1 MPPLIESLSR
11 IASRMELLARGLE
24 ADRVAAERMLE
35 RGRPLDARE
44 HARAILAQVP
54 GSPLGLALWADAAE
68 AAWLDD
74 EALEAL
80 EALAAQ
86 VPWRADVWLR
96 LGRVGLRTAYPHAR
110 EALERAA
117 SAPDERADARRA
129 LLDLCDLDLSAGDPA
144 RALRWLERIPTDLAG
159 TKDQAAALRR
169 AECLLAL
176 NRDAE
181 AAAAAEGLADLL
193 GEPAPDS
200 VRDEERQVGR
210 RALLFAKLA
219 WLRGVPTDKR
229 AGDGAPT
236 LGRAAAL
243 EYALRA
249 FILDAPGAREVLATI
264 VSFTNDAKVLADVRA
279 VVAGAGK
286 IDEPSLVAAFAFAEG
301 RRADARDALVRAVE
315 SGDALAGPSL
325 ARLAVETRDEASL
338 AALARHAPA
347 VLTPALAKVK
357 QALAALGRG
366 ATDDAL
372 DALDDAYG
380 DAELEAWA
388 DALRRRAYGALTL
401 GERAEWPRVLEAL
414 LTSARDLAQTREL
427 LRIEGLGAEL
437 ERPIVLAVVGEF
449 NAGKS
454 TFINAFLGVDVAPT
468 GILPT
473 TATLHRVAWAA
484 DPFARVLL
492 RGAPDRVV
500 PHEGLKATLAEL
512 QAENG
517 AIDRVQIYA
526 PIERL
531 RWVEILDTPG
541 FNAPDP
547 EHTKAALAAFDEVHA
562 VVWLLDATG
571 PLKASEAAILKRV
584 AALGLPILV
593 LLNKLD
599 RLAAADVEAVVRH
612 TSEGLVEI
620 GVEPAAGP
628 LPFSAKLALKGRLG
642 DADALGQSRWTEV
655 EQMLS
660 RVVVDRADSLRER
673 ALRRRAATVARDLAG
688 HAEARTRELSVVF
701 EQRLGR
707 ARTLRSAAH
716 TLTDRPEEILPK
728 LAADVELAVRALAS
742 DLRPLAQLAEGSR
755 DEGTIAAYA
764 SPRAVARLV
773 VPVCDALAKRL
784 GVGEVRLAQAVV
796 TVALE
801 ACVTGGAVSAE
812 LGEAGAARLL
822 RACARGFA
830 AALREEAGQL
840 EAHAPRPSTER
851 RLRALADAL
860 G

>member
-129 LLDLCDLDLSAGDPA
+129 LLDLCDLDLAAGDPA

-193 GEPAPDS
+193 GEPAPDAA
-200 VRDEERQVGR
+200 RDEERQVGR

-325 ARLAVETRDEASL
+325 ARLAVETRDEASSP
-338 AALARHAPA
+338 RS
-347 VLTPALAKVK
+347 
-357 QALAALGRG
+357 RG
-366 ATDDAL
+366 T
-372 DALDDAYG
+372 
-380 DAELEAWA
+380 
-388 DALRRRAYGALTL
+388 
-401 GERAEWPRVLEAL
+401 
-414 LTSARDLAQTREL
+414 
-427 LRIEGLGAEL
+427 
-437 ERPIVLAVVGEF
+437 
-449 NAGKS
+449 
-454 TFINAFLGVDVAPT
+454 
-468 GILPT
+468 
-473 TATLHRVAWAA
+473 
-484 DPFARVLL
+484 
-492 RGAPDRVV
+492 
-500 PHEGLKATLAEL
+500 
-512 QAENG
+512 
-517 AIDRVQIYA
+517 
-526 PIERL
+526 RL
-531 RWVEILDTPG
+531 RC
-541 FNAPDP
+541 
-547 EHTKAALAAFDEVHA
+547 
-562 VVWLLDATG
+562 
-571 PLKASEAAILKRV
+571 
-584 AALGLPILV
+584 
-593 LLNKLD
+593 
-599 RLAAADVEAVVRH
+599 
-612 TSEGLVEI
+612 
-620 GVEPAAGP
+620 
-628 LPFSAKLALKGRLG
+628 
-642 DADALGQSRWTEV
+642 
-655 EQMLS
+655 
-660 RVVVDRADSLRER
+660 
-673 ALRRRAATVARDLAG
+673 
-688 HAEARTRELSVVF
+688 
-701 EQRLGR
+701 
-707 ARTLRSAAH
+707 
-716 TLTDRPEEILPK
+716 
-728 LAADVELAVRALAS
+728 
-742 DLRPLAQLAEGSR
+742 
-755 DEGTIAAYA
+755 
-764 SPRAVARLV
+764 SPRR
-773 VPVCDALAKRL
+773 
-784 GVGEVRLAQAVV
+784 
-796 TVALE
+796 
-801 ACVTGGAVSAE
+801 
-812 LGEAGAARLL
+812 
-822 RACARGFA
+822 
-830 AALREEAGQL
+830 
-840 EAHAPRPSTER
+840 
-851 RLRALADAL
+851 
-860 G
+860 